1 MFLYIRVYCQTY
13 LGGLMKITNVLRINL
28 ENFKFSKA
36 LYSFVLF
43 FLLGICAHAEQAVF
57 PAKPIKFIVTYPA
70 GGSSDLLARIL
81 TRKLNE
87 QFGQPIIVDNKN
99 GAAGSIGMDYAA
111 HQAPDGYSFVIGNLG
126 PALVNPILSKLSY
139 NMDQDFIPLCLIA
152 TGPNVLVVNASSP
165 YKSLDDLLNAA
176 RAAPDKVNFGSSGAG
191 SMSHLSTEMI
201 MGKTNV
207 KLTHV
212 PYKGGGLAVNDLL
225 AGHIDFLISD
235 ALPVMQF
242 IKSGQLRPLAVTSA
256 TRFSAFP
263 NVPTFNE
270 VGISGLVALNWWG
283 IYLPAKTPK
292 NIVDKYLSAFTKVMA
307 DEDVKAQFASLGVDA
322 VMSTPKEFKNFLVG
336 ETSKYSKL
344 IKENNIRSE

>member
-1 MFLYIRVYCQTY
+1 MFLNTRVYCGNY
-13 LGGLMKITNVLRINL
+13 FGGLMKITNLFG
-28 ENFKFSKA
+28 FKPNDLSKT
-36 LYSFVLF
+36 LIGFVFLI
-43 FLLGICAHAEQAVF
+43 LLGALAHAQPAAF
-57 PAKPIKFIVTYPA
+57 PSKPVKFIVTYPP

-81 TRKLNE
+81 SKKLNE
-87 QFGQPIIVDNKN
+87 QFGQPIIIENKT

-126 PALVNPILSKLSY
+126 PALVNPLMSKLNY

-152 TGPNVLVVNASSP
+152 TGPNVLVVNANSP
-165 YKSLDDLLNAA
+165 FKSLDDILIAA
-176 RAAPDKVNFGSSGAG
+176 KAVPDKVNFGSSGNG

-201 MGKTNV
+201 IGKTQV

-225 AGHIDFLISD
+225 AGHIDFLVSD

-242 IKSGQLRPLAVTSA
+242 IKSGQLRPIAVTSA

-270 VGISGLVALNWWG
+270 IGVSGLVALNWWG
-283 IYLPAKTPK
+283 VYLPAKTPK
-292 NIVDKYLSAFTKVMA
+292 NIVDKYLSTFTKIMA
-307 DEDVKAQFASLGVDA
+307 DEEVKSQFASLGVDA
-322 VMSTPKEFKNFLVG
+322 VMSPAQEFKNFLAS
-336 ETSKYSKL
+336 ETNKYSKL